1 MGEQQSYPNN
11 EPQIDLS
18 IVIPVFNEA
27 DSLVMLHE
35 KLNQALASL
44 DKSYEIILIDDGSI
58 DNSFALLKTLQSQDS
73 HVRVIRFR
81 RNFGQTA
88 AFSAGFAQARGDVIV
103 TMDGDLQ
110 NDPADIACLL
120 DKMEEGYDI
129 VSGWRKDR
137 KDKFLTRRLP
147 SILANRL
154 ISKSTGIVLHDYGCS
169 LKAYKREV
177 LAYTKLYGEM
187 HRFIP
192 ALASQMGVKVAE
204 LPVNHLPRQYGRSK
218 YNLKRTLRVILDLL
232 TVKFLLDFATRPMQ
246 IFGLFGL
253 ATFAAGAVLA
263 VYLTILRLFF
273 NTPLGDRPILL
284 LAIVLIVIGV
294 QLMIMGLIGEMI
306 VRTYYETQDKPIYV
320 IQETLPETMKQ
331 KTADQSGENS

>member
-1 MGEQQSYPNN
+1 MDEQQSFPNS
-11 EPQIDLS
+11 QQRDLS
-18 IVIPVFNEA
+18 VIVPVRNEA
-27 DSLVMLHE
+27 DNLVLLHDQ
-35 KLNQALASL
+35 LNQALASL
-44 DKSYEIILIDDGSI
+44 DRSYEIIFIDDGST
-58 DNSFALLKTLQSQDS
+58 DNSFALLKTVQSQDD

-81 RNFGQTA
+81 RHFGQTA
-88 AFSAGFAQARGDVIV
+88 ALSAGFAYARGDIIV
-103 TMDGDLQ
+103 TMDGDLRY
-110 NDPADIACLL
+110 DPTDILRLL
-120 DKMEEGYDI
+120 DKMDEGYDI
-129 VSGWRKDR
+129 VSGWRKNR
-137 KDKFLTRRLP
+137 KDVFLPRRLP

-154 ISKSTGIVLHDYGCS
+154 ISKSTHITLHDYGCS

-204 LPVNHLPRQYGRSK
+204 LPVNHFARRYGRSE
-218 YNLKRTLRVILDLL
+218 YNLRRTLRVILDLL

-253 ATFAAGAVLA
+253 VTFGVGGLLAA
-263 VYLTILRLFF
+263 YLSFLRLVFG
-273 NTPLGDRPILL
+273 TPLRDRPILL
-284 LAIVLIVIGV
+284 LAVMLIVIGV

-320 IQETLPETMKQ
+320 IKETLPETMKQ
-331 KTADQSGENS
+331 TATDQPGKHS